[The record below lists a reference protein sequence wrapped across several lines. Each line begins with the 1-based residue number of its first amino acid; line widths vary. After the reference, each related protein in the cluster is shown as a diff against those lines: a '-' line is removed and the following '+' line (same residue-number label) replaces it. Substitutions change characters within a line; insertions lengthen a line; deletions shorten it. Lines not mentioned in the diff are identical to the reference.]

1 MGNYCIMITVS
12 VWSDK
17 KVLETDSGN
26 DCTTL
31 WKYLM
36 PLKLTFENGHNDKF
50 CYISFIIM
58 KKINIAIYQKTT
70 ELVTWSGW
78 TVQYLNYI
86 SIKIKKKKNLEVY
99 CAYNY
104 VKNRY
109 KSCLTQCP
117 VVTSAIS
124 WRTGESPKYFTNWI
138 ILVWFIK
145 SWLCNNSFY
154 TVKKNNQLFFSFRVN

>member
-1 MGNYCIMITVS
+1 MGNYCIMIIVS

-86 SIKIKKKKNLEVY
+86 SIKIKKKK
-99 CAYNY
+99 
-104 VKNRY
+104 KTWRY
-109 KSCLTQCP
+109 TVLTIMLKTGTKAVSLP